1 MGFSKMSVTIPD
13 EMYKEIKELAQ
24 ARKIKLSH
32 LVADALAEKARRLKE
47 EAFVECINEVFG
59 DPEVAEEQRRMAE
72 TIADTTDVE
81 ELPW

>member
-13 EMYKEIKELAQ
+13 EMYKEIKELAS
-24 ARKIKLSH
+24 ARNIKLSH

-47 EAFVECINEVFG
+47 EVFVERINEVFG
-59 DPEVAEEQRRMAE
+59 DPEVAEEQSRMAE
-72 TIADTTDVE
+72 TIADSTDVE